1 MNDNKRIAKNS
12 LILYTRLIIVSICS
26 LFTTRYILK
35 ALGADDFGLFSVVGN
50 IIVFMAIINTIMVS
64 TSTRFITVALGR
76 GDINDANKQFNI
88 NLIIHFIIAI
98 VTLLLALPLGE
109 LYIHKFINYSGDI
122 SNAIMIYRISLIT
135 SVISFIG
142 VPYNGLLMAKEK
154 FIVFCSIDILTAIA
168 KLIVAIILLY
178 YFDNKL
184 IIYALAVGFVTA
196 YPTIAFFFYCR
207 KHYPKVVRLRFVK
220 DKKRYKEVFS
230 FSAWTA
236 LGAFATIGRQQ
247 GSALI
252 INAFFNTIM
261 NTALG
266 IANTVN
272 HFITLFSQ
280 NISKP
285 IAPQITKSYAAGDM
299 KRCEYLMVITS
310 KYGFLLM
317 LFISA
322 VFLVEPEW
330 ILCLWLGELPE
341 YTVTF
346 LLLITIDSLIMS
358 MNMGI
363 AEVINAHGNIK
374 LFQISINTFRLL
386 SIVAAYFVLKAGYPP
401 YSLFIVYIIFNIVIF
416 FIRQWVLNRTVRFNN
431 WILIKGA
438 YIPSLTVF
446 AFLLPWMLIEIPLHP
461 LITLILMYVYLCTT
475 ILFIGLRKN
484 EREKIF
490 SLLQKYLNNY
500 AKKIFIKG

>member
-1 MNDNKRIAKNS
+1 MNENKRIVKNS
-12 LILYTRLIIVSICS
+12 LILYARLLIVSVCS
-26 LFTTRYILK
+26 LFTTRYALK
-35 ALGADDFGLFSVVGN
+35 ALGVDDFGLFSVVGS

-76 GDINDANKQFNI
+76 GDIEDANKQFNV
-88 NLIIHFIIAI
+88 NLIIHIAI
-98 VTLLLALPLGE
+98 AVATLLLALPLGE
-109 LYIHKFINYSGDI
+109 LYIHKFINYGGDI
-122 SNAIMIYRISLIT
+122 NNAIMVYRISIIS

-154 FIVFCSIDILTAIA
+154 FIVFCSRDVFTAIA
-168 KLIVAIILLY
+168 KLVTAILLVY

-184 IIYALAVGFVTA
+184 LIYALTLGVATA
-196 YPTIAFFFYCR
+196 YPTIAFIIYCR
-207 KHYPKVVRLRFVK
+207 KHYPETVRVRLIK
-220 DKKRYKEVFS
+220 DKKRYKEVFT

-236 LGAFATIGRQQ
+236 FGAVATIGRQQ
-247 GSALI
+247 GAALI
-252 INAFFNTIM
+252 INMFFNTVM

-266 IANTVN
+266 IANSVN
-272 HFITLFSQ
+272 HLITMFSQ

-299 KRCEYLMVITS
+299 KRCSTLMVATS

-322 VFLVEPEW
+322 PFLVKPEW
-330 ILCLWLGELPE
+330 ILGLWLGEFPE

-346 LLLITIDSLIMS
+346 LILITIDSLIMS

-386 SIVAAYFVLKAGYPP
+386 SIVVAYFVLRAGAQP
-401 YSLFIVYIIFNIVIF
+401 YSLFIVYIVFNIIIF
-416 FIRQWVLNRTVRFNN
+416 FVRQWVLNRTVKFNN
-431 WILIKGA
+431 MILIKGA
-438 YIPSLTVF
+438 YLPSLAVF
-446 AFLLPWMLIEIPLHP
+446 ALFAPWMFLDIPLSP
-461 LITLILMYVYLCTT
+461 IFTLAFMYTYLCIT
-475 ILFIGLRKN
+475 ILFIGLKRS
-484 EREKIF
+484 ERRKIF
-490 SLLQKYLNNY
+490 SIIQKRI
-500 AKKIFIKG
+500 KK